1 MINIV
6 SIIPIFTLL
15 FAASPVFITNN
26 KIMAQGSGSQT
37 QQKAQVTLSPTAN
50 QIQNQIQVETQ
61 NEGGDSQINANTQE
75 QERLG
80 GSQEAQG
87 EGTQNETS
95 PRSGAATQ
103 SVSKAAQKVEELL
116 TTKTIQGGI
125 GQQVK
130 VIAQEQ
136 KSAQVQIQ
144 TALGK
149 VEGRVGILKAII
161 GPDFNALKNMQKQM
175 EQNQLRIQ
183 QLEELQSQLVNQEE
197 IDQVQETIRAMVD
210 QNVALQDR
218 IALEEK
224 SFSAFGWLFKLFAN

>member
-1 MINIV
+1 
-6 SIIPIFTLL
+6 
-15 FAASPVFITNN
+15 
-26 KIMAQGSGSQT
+26 MAQGSGSQT
-37 QQKAQVTLSPTAN
+37 QQKAQVTLSPAAN

-75 QERLG
+75 QENVS
-80 GSQEAQG
+80 GSQETQG
-87 EGTQNETS
+87 QGTQKETS
-95 PRSGAATQ
+95 PRSGTATQ

-116 TTKTIQGGI
+116 ITKTMQGGI

-144 TALGK
+144 TALEK
-149 VEGRVGILKAII
+149 VDGRGGILKAII
-161 GPDFNALKNMQKQM
+161 GPDFSALKNMQKQM

>member
-6 SIIPIFTLL
+6 SIIPVFALL

-26 KIMAQGSGSQT
+26 KIVAQGPGSQT
-37 QQKAQVTLSPTAN
+37 QQKTQVTQSPAAN
-50 QIQNQIQVETQ
+50 QIQNQIQLETQ
-61 NEGGDSQINANTQE
+61 NEGEDSQINANTQE
-75 QERLG
+75 QENLS
-80 GSQEAQG
+80 GSQEAQDQG
-87 EGTQNETS
+87 MQKETS
-95 PRSGAATQ
+95 PRSGKAIQ
-103 SVSKAAQKVEELL
+103 SVSKVAQKVEELL
-116 TTKTIQGGI
+116 TTKTMQGGI

-136 KSAQVQIQ
+136 KSAQMQIQ

-149 VEGRVGILKAII
+149 VDGRDGILKAII
-161 GPDFNALKNMQKQM
+161 GPDFGALKNMQKQM

-183 QLEELQSQLVNQEE
+183 QLEELQSQLVNQKE
-197 IDQVQETIRAMVD
+197 IDQVQETIRAIVD
-210 QNVALQDR
+210 QNVALQER